1 MTKYKDIDSLIV
13 KYLENEATHEERTRL
28 DAWIKLSKENKRY
41 FILCVKA
48 WEATYIHF
56 QDGATA
62 ARQFHHF
69 HQHLRVRKRRKIFY
83 TISSVA
89 AAILIVFG
97 ISYLLPSNDTLV
109 VVAATDHKRE
119 VKLEDGSII
128 WINKNSHVQYPE
140 NFNSHRTVYLT
151 WEAYFDVAQGHKEP
165 FIVETSEFLIKVL
178 GTRFVIT
185 DYEEGTVAET
195 ILESGEIQLETQ
207 NKGESFLL
215 KPGQKISH
223 DKALSTTKL
232 EVVDASNFTNWVNS
246 ALVFENSRL
255 KDVFIQLEKWYGIR
269 IECNEEALLQIPVS
283 FSVDTETK
291 EEIFN
296 TLTWIAPFTWSL
308 ETNVD
313 EKYSVITIKSK

>member
-48 WEATYIHF
+48 WEATNIHF
-56 QDGATA
+56 QDGATV
-62 ARQFHHF
+62 ARQFHYF

-89 AAILIVFG
+89 AAILIIFG
-97 ISYLLPSNDTLV
+97 ISYLLPSDNTLV
-109 VVAATDHKRE
+109 VVAATDHKKE
-119 VKLEDGSII
+119 VRLKDGSII
-128 WINKNSHVQYPE
+128 WLNKNSQVQYPE
-140 NFNSHRTVYLT
+140 DFNSLRAVYLT
-151 WEAYFDVAQGHKEP
+151 GEAYFDVAQNQKEP
-165 FIVETSEFLIKVL
+165 FVVETSEFLIKVL
-178 GTRFVIT
+178 GTRFVVT
-185 DYEEGTVAET
+185 DYDEGSVAET
-195 ILESGEIQLETQ
+195 ILESGEIRLETQ
-207 NKGESFLL
+207 KTGESFLL
-215 KPGQKISH
+215 EPGQMITH
-223 DKALSTTKL
+223 DKALSTTTL

-246 ALVFENSRL
+246 GLVFENNRL

-269 IECNEEALLQIPVS
+269 IECNEEALLRIPVS

-291 EEIFN
+291 EEILN